1 MYSKIVNPKTGRKV
15 SVGGRLGRDILR
27 WYLIVLRGGVG
38 TSQTPEEPDN
48 KPAINSQRQ
57 RWATRARTERE
68 QVCVPEKMEFNNFQK
83 CVSACNSVTPEV
95 KSKLDTCINK
105 AQNSARDI
113 AYKKKQMREKTA
125 DDMAEGKLISTS
137 PLDDAKK
144 NAKLRRSIDEGR
156 HGRRMFHKPL
166 KMITREDKG
175 IDLSQLE

>member
-27 WYLIVLRGGVG
+27 RYLIVLRGGDG
-38 TSQTPEEPDN
+38 KSQTPEE
-48 KPAINSQRQ
+48 
-57 RWATRARTERE
+57 
-68 QVCVPEKMEFNNFQK
+68 VCVPEKMEFNNFQK

-156 HGRRMFHKPL
+156 HGRPMFHKPL